1 MLPEQEDEWTI
12 LAHCRMRMV
21 EYSVCSVWRIRYKYW
36 YLKNLKEEQLFD
48 HLMRIADE
56 ELLNL
61 KTKNPN
67 LCK

>member
-21 EYSVCSVWRIRYKYW
+21 VNSVWRIRHKYSS
-36 YLKNLKEEQLFD
+36 LNNQKKEQLFN
-48 HLMRIADE
+48 HLMRIADK

>member
-1 MLPEQEDEWTI
+1 MLPEQEAEWTI
-12 LAHCRMRMV
+12 LAHCRMLMV
-21 EYSVCSVWRIRYKYW
+21 VQSVWRIIYKTGS
-36 YLKNLKEEQLFD
+36 LNNQKQEEQFD